1 MGNLI
6 SKLQGAWAAVRR
18 SRPFVDHAARGYSRY
33 SADGGDRLAA
43 AVTYFGFLS
52 FFPIVALAFS
62 VAGFV
67 VDAYPSAQT
76 DLIKQIN
83 SFLPGLADKLDVASI
98 GRAKVGSGLIG
109 LAGLL
114 LAGLG
119 WVDALRDAIRTIW
132 HHNVE
137 AGNFVVKKVVDI
149 AVLAGIG
156 LTLIVSIAV
165 TGVASAATTWF
176 LDLLGIGTS
185 VGARVFVRVLG
196 IALAILA
203 DMGLFLFLFTRL
215 PRVSTP
221 WRRVLKGTLL
231 GAVGFEIL
239 KVVGSLLVA
248 RTTKNPVYGAFAV
261 IVGLLI
267 WINLVSRFT
276 LFVAAWTVTA
286 PYDTDV
292 APSGTAS
299 EEMAKKADIP
309 TEFADNDPDD
319 PPTMLKD
326 GAPAP
331 LANAVQGK
339 TPPQDEPTGKES
351 TDELVGADDGGDSSG
366 GSRGSGGGADG
377 GVRTND
383 TGDGSSSGRP
393 VRGDAAQPARRD
405 AAQPANEHATDGGSR
420 HPDGV
425 AVAADRAT
433 AEEDAAPSRTS
444 DRIGRG
450 AGLAAGVAVAGI
462 RALRGKN
469 KE

>member
-1 MGNLI
+1 MANPLTKVKE
-6 SKLQGAWAAVRR
+6 SWAALRK

-62 VAGFV
+62 IAGFV
-67 VDAYPSAQT
+67 VDAYPSAQA

-98 GRAKVGSGLIG
+98 GRAKVGTGLAG

-119 WVDALRDAIRTIW
+119 WVDALRDAIRTMW
-132 HHNVE
+132 HHNIE
-137 AGNFVVKKVVDI
+137 AGNVVVKKLRDI
-149 AVLAGIG
+149 AVLIGIG
-156 LTLIVSIAV
+156 LTLVVSIAV
-165 TGVASAATTWF
+165 TGVASAATTWL
-176 LDLLGIGTS
+176 LDQLGIS
-185 VGARVFVRVLG
+185 ASLGARVFVRVLG
-196 IALAILA
+196 IALAVLA

-215 PRVSTP
+215 PRLSTP

-299 EEMAKKADIP
+299 EKMAEEAGIP
-309 TEFADNDPDD
+309 QQFADHDPDD
-319 PPTMLKD
+319 PPTMLEG
-326 GAPAP
+326 GAPSP

-339 TPPQDEPTGKES
+339 TPPQDEPTGRES
-351 TDELVGADDGGDSSG
+351 TGTIVGSADEDEVKRSNDDAGNQETGGRARPGGQEEKPVGQARPRSDGTN
-366 GSRGSGGGADG
+366 SRAEQ
-377 GVRTND
+377 
-383 TGDGSSSGRP
+383 P
-393 VRGDAAQPARRD
+393 VERGTSRQPS
-405 AAQPANEHATDGGSR
+405 Q
-420 HPDGV
+420 
-425 AVAADRAT
+425 AADRTPAGS
-433 AEEDAAPSRTS
+433 EDGEPSRTS
-444 DRIGRG
+444 DRLGRG
-450 AGLAAGVAVAGI
+450 AGLAAGAALAGI
-462 RALRGKN
+462 RAIRGK
-469 KE
+469 KGDHPEE

>member
-1 MGNLI
+1 
-6 SKLQGAWAAVRR
+6 
-18 SRPFVDHAARGYSRY
+18 
-33 SADGGDRLAA
+33 
-43 AVTYFGFLS
+43 
-52 FFPIVALAFS
+52 
-62 VAGFV
+62 
-67 VDAYPSAQT
+67 
-76 DLIKQIN
+76 
-83 SFLPGLADKLDVASI
+83 
-98 GRAKVGSGLIG
+98 
-109 LAGLL
+109 
-114 LAGLG
+114 
-119 WVDALRDAIRTIW
+119 
-132 HHNVE
+132 
-137 AGNFVVKKVVDI
+137 
-149 AVLAGIG
+149 
-156 LTLIVSIAV
+156 
-165 TGVASAATTWF
+165 
-176 LDLLGIGTS
+176 
-185 VGARVFVRVLG
+185 VLG

-203 DMGLFLFLFTRL
+203 DMGLFLFLVTRL

-239 KVVGSLLVA
+239 KVVGSLLVE

-351 TDELVGADDGGDSSG
+351 TDELVGADDGRDSSAG
-366 GSRGSGGGADG
+366 PPGSGGGPDS

-405 AAQPANEHATDGGSR
+405 TGQSRQTSMPRTAGRGTRTVLRLRQTGLQPVSTRHRRGPATGSGAAPVLRRGWQWPASGR
-420 HPDGV
+420 F
-425 AVAADRAT
+425 AART
-433 AEEDAAPSRTS
+433 RSDAAHSAPVTRT
-444 DRIGRG
+444 
-450 AGLAAGVAVAGI
+450 
-462 RALRGKN
+462 
-469 KE
+469 